1 MLQRSDYVSV
11 LLKEKL
17 VVVEFTAADCWY
29 GTLNF
34 VISYAFNRCTFF
46 WELLF
51 YLRVQQFFIES
62 TYIFYDVTLLFFS
75 TLNFIVTLSLIIC
88 DNILFLTTLNS
99 SGFFFLHITVPT
111 SVGEIQNGLLI
122 HFDGIVTYFVLSIS
136 I

>member
-17 VVVEFTAADCWY
+17 VIVEFTAADCWY

-34 VISYAFNRCTFF
+34 VISYAFNRCTFSGNYYF
-46 WELLF
+46 ICVYNNFLLK
-51 YLRVQQFFIES
+51 VH
-62 TYIFYDVTLLFFS
+62 TYFMTSRCCFFS
-75 TLNFIVTLSLIIC
+75 TLNFNVTLSLIIC